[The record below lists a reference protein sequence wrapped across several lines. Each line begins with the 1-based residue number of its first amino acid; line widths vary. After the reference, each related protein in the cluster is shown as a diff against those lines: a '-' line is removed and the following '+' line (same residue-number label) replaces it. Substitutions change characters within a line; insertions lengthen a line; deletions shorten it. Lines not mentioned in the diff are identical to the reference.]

1 MKGMLSISKDFS
13 NIIELL
19 NKEFCLCLF
28 LCVSIN
34 CMYCISKYNV
44 NDYVPFSLF
53 LKFHGS
59 KLVFKYKFWI
69 FLSIESWNIAEVMN
83 KSLCIKIEEPSLQ
96 INQFANKMSS
106 VIKVNHS

>member
-1 MKGMLSISKDFS
+1 
-13 NIIELL
+13 
-19 NKEFCLCLF
+19 
-28 LCVSIN
+28 
-34 CMYCISKYNV
+34 MYCISKYNV